1 MISDHSWTNKWI
13 ITSEWMNE
21 WMSTPD
27 WKNTPKWMK
36 GWLSEWINELLPL
49 NGLINDYPW

>member
-1 MISDHSWTNKWI
+1 MN
-13 ITSEWMNE
+13 EWMNE
-21 WMSTPD
+21 WVPLIG
-27 WKNTPKWMK
+27 KIPLNELK